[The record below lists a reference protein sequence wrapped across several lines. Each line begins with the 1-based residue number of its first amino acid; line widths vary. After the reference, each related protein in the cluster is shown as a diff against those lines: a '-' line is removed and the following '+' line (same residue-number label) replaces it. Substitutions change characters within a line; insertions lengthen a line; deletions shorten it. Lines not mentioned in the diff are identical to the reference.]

1 MKEAI
6 RIYILEKAKQLF
18 IKQGYRQSTMAE
30 IAEASGV
37 SKPTLY
43 RYFAG
48 KEDLIRSVAE
58 ELEAFLGREV
68 FSILERKAPFKEKF
82 QAFIERT
89 FALIMENRELYRLAA
104 LEYWSGGKIFHEK
117 EAFIEKFSQAKKERY
132 DKVRAFVR
140 EGQKEGVLREELSD
154 TLMTFM
160 IMAVFTEFFHLVVLL
175 TPASGFRP
183 EEVGR
188 QVYSA
193 LEEGLFRR

>member
-68 FSILERKAPFKEKF
+68 FSFSNGSAPS
-82 QAFIERT
+82 R
-89 FALIMENRELYRLAA
+89 R
-104 LEYWSGGKIFHEK
+104 S
-117 EAFIEKFSQAKKERY
+117 
-132 DKVRAFVR
+132 
-140 EGQKEGVLREELSD
+140 
-154 TLMTFM
+154 
-160 IMAVFTEFFHLVVLL
+160 
-175 TPASGFRP
+175 FRP
-183 EEVGR
+183 SSKGP
-188 QVYSA
+188 SP
-193 LEEGLFRR
+193 